1 MGQEEKENITERIL
15 RRAIAIVVVMAFMVP
30 FLSPKVFAET
40 PITISSS
47 DHVKGGDTFTVAV
60 TFGSG
65 SVGRVDAQ
73 MLYDTDML
81 TYVSGGSSSG
91 NTGYIQLKNSG
102 TEGSITFNI
111 EFQALTEGD
120 VTLEVTTNEMYDLDE
135 MYIDTPSATK
145 AITIEGDA
153 EEEVLI
159 TETTSPEEP
168 EETTQLIGVDEKPTE
183 AEVNEENGFN
193 NINLV
198 FIFVAVV
205 LVILIVI
212 IAVLLASRKKGGSK
226 PELHRDDQ
234 RHEGPSYDA
243 ERRDSFDVYNS
254 SGYSQTPRVG
264 RSGMILDE
272 DRAYDDRPY
281 DGRRDTGLRNDYDR
295 EEYDRI
301 EQEVIRKRSREETAV
316 WNDWD
321 LGDDGPDDIEKW

>member
-1 MGQEEKENITERIL
+1 MEQEEKENITERIL
-15 RRAIAIVVVMAFMVP
+15 RRVIAIVVVMAFMVP
-30 FLSPKVFAET
+30 FLSPRVFAET
-40 PITISSS
+40 SITISSG

-91 NTGYIQLKNSG
+91 NTGYIQLKNAG

-135 MYIDTPSATK
+135 MYLDTPSAAKT
-145 AITIEGDA
+145 ITIEGDA

-168 EETTQLIGVDEKPTE
+168 EETTQLIGVDEKP
-183 AEVNEENGFN
+183 AEDGVSEENGIN
-193 NINLV
+193 NINLI
-198 FIFVAVV
+198 FIFGAVV

-212 IAVLLASRKKGGSK
+212 IAVLLAARKKGNK
-226 PELHRDDQ
+226 EAL
-234 RHEGPSYDA
+234 YDT
-243 ERRDSFDVYNS
+243 RRRESM
-254 SGYSQTPRVG
+254 SQTPRVG

-272 DRAYDDRPY
+272 E
-281 DGRRDTGLRNDYDR
+281 YDR

-301 EQEVIRKRSREETAV
+301 EQEAIRKRSREETAV
-316 WNDWD
+316 WNDWN
-321 LGDDGPDDIEKW
+321 LGNDGPDDIEKW